1 MSATLAIMPTFLRS
15 PADLEVT
22 LRTIQKL
29 QATQPGLD
37 LLVVDDH
44 SPVVE
49 LWEGLV
55 GYAKPFL
62 SASKDNFIAHRM
74 DENGGFARAV
84 NHGLRT
90 ALLSGQDALLV
101 NADLEFLSEA
111 WLPALENCVTPD
123 GSPADIAG
131 ALLVYPQ
138 GFIQHAGI
146 YFSLLTRQWDHW
158 YRFAPYQLPE
168 AHIPRVCPVTG
179 ALQFIQH
186 STLEKIGVYD
196 EDFRMSYEDVDYC
209 LRAFA
214 AGLTCV
220 YTPKAMALH
229 HESLF
234 RGNKDEK
241 IKKWEQESW
250 RLLQRKH
257 ADTPTQAFYPD
268 YI

>member
-1 MSATLAIMPTFLRS
+1 MPVYMRS

-22 LRTIQKL
+22 CRTIHTL
-29 QATQPGLD
+29 RATQPDLD
-37 LLVVDDH
+37 LLIVDDH

-55 GYAKPFL
+55 SFTEDE
-62 SASKDNFIAHRM
+62 SFIAHRQA
-74 DENGGFARAV
+74 ENGGFARAV
-84 NHGLRT
+84 NHGLRA
-90 ALLSGQDALLV
+90 ALASGRDALLV
-101 NADLEFLSEA
+101 NADMEFLSEA
-111 WLPALENCVTPD
+111 WLPALEDCVTPD
-123 GSPADIAG
+123 GAPADIAG

-179 ALQFIQH
+179 ALQFIRH
-186 STLEKIGVYD
+186 STLEKIGLYD

-220 YTPKAMALH
+220 YTAKAMALH
-229 HESLF
+229 HESMF

-250 RLLQRKH
+250 QLLNRKH
-257 ADTPTQAFYPD
+257 ADTPTQPFYPN